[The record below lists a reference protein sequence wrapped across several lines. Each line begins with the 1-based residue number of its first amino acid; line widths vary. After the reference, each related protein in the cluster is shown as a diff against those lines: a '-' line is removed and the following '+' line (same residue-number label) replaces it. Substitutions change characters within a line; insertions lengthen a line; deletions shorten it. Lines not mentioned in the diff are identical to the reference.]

1 MAKKKIKPKRTG
13 RKKKKQGGFFSS
25 MTRTFWHL
33 LVGVIF
39 LILVVEG
46 VIYVHDYQSSNNK
59 EKKTLVIRQK
69 TQSPETGKREEFR
82 KELSRQDEKYRVSG
96 QSFKAGDE
104 IPKLKVKRKEQVIR
118 HEGYTVSYNSDYRI
132 ANWVAYELTDK
143 EAVSKKAERSN
154 KFVADPEVKGAM
166 ATNGDYHRSGYDR
179 GHLAPAADMK
189 WSVKAMRESFY
200 MSNICPQKPGLN
212 RGIWNQL
219 EEDCRMWAKE
229 NGALMIVAG
238 PVISANMER
247 LGENRVA
254 VPEKFYKVIC
264 RYAGDTP
271 TAIGF
276 VFENRNYSDESLLN
290 FAVPVD
296 EVETVTGI
304 DFFPSFPDSI
314 ENRMESSVDWTSWS
328 F

>member
-1 MAKKKIKPKRTG
+1 
-13 RKKKKQGGFFSS
+13 
-25 MTRTFWHL
+25 
-33 LVGVIF
+33 
-39 LILVVEG
+39 
-46 VIYVHDYQSSNNK
+46 
-59 EKKTLVIRQK
+59 
-69 TQSPETGKREEFR
+69 
-82 KELSRQDEKYRVSG
+82 
-96 QSFKAGDE
+96 
-104 IPKLKVKRKEQVIR
+104 
-118 HEGYTVSYNSDYRI
+118 
-132 ANWVAYELTDK
+132 
-143 EAVSKKAERSN
+143 
-154 KFVADPEVKGAM
+154 
-166 ATNGDYHRSGYDR
+166 
-179 GHLAPAADMK
+179 
-189 WSVKAMRESFY
+189 
-200 MSNICPQKPGLN
+200 
-212 RGIWNQL
+212 
-219 EEDCRMWAKE
+219 MWAKE